1 MEVILHLIDIDTL
14 KTIIT
19 KILPIK
25 TEFCYIYDNEKDSL
39 YSIIPPSDERK
50 GITASEMDQFVHEI
64 SLAGLMFS
72 QHEKLVGPLQNIIC
86 NFFPNLQIASFPL
99 QDSVL
104 VVAFNKEK
112 LSSSAENNLLFRR
125 IEELISRSG
134 LSLQ

>member
-1 MEVILHLIDIDTL
+1 MIDIG
-14 KTIIT
+14 TIKAIIN

-25 TEFCYIYDNEKDSL
+25 TEFCYIYDNEEDSL

-50 GITASEMDQFVHEI
+50 YIPTSEMDQFMHEI
-64 SLAGLMFS
+64 SLAELMFS
-72 QHEKLVGPLQNIIC
+72 QHRKLVGPLENIIC

-99 QDSVL
+99 QNSVL

-125 IEELISRSG
+125 IEELISRGG
-134 LSLQ
+134 LSLQQ